1 MIEGF
6 PPLVYVGTI
15 KTRDPVKLHS
25 GLSNSVASRLA
36 PQFATQLALQEF

>member
-15 KTRDPVKLHS
+15 KTPDPVKLHP
-25 GLSNSVASRLA
+25 GLSNSIASRFA
-36 PQFATQLALQEF
+36 PRFATQLALQE